1 MNIERFK
8 KSLSNFKWDHVTAEN
23 CPQAAY
29 TNFSNTLNSF
39 IDIFFPETIKKF
51 NSNIHKIEQWMTVGI
66 LTSRRKKAVLY
77 KIQLKSPTPLNCSN
91 YKKFR
96 NLYNTVIRAAKK
108 TYFHVQIE
116 NNSKNLR
123 KTWQIL
129 SNAIRKPNS
138 KKDNCTSLNINGTNT
153 NDPSLMAESFNNFF
167 ATAAINVVNKINPSN
182 KSATEK
188 ISRNNND
195 FSLKNSPVTISE
207 ILEATK
213 LLQDKKTPDHNG
225 ISSNFLKQ
233 IIFNIAKPLH
243 HIFVQSFE
251 KGIVPSQLKIAKVIP
266 IFKNGDRS
274 NMDNYRP
281 ISLLSCFSK
290 IIEKIVAIRLTS
302 FLTEN
307 NILSE
312 WQFGFRPQHSTIHPM
327 VHFTNFYLMLLI
339 KKNTRW
345 QFSVI

>member
-1 MNIERFK
+1 
-8 KSLSNFKWDHVTAEN
+8 
-23 CPQAAY
+23 
-29 TNFSNTLNSF
+29 
-39 IDIFFPETIKKF
+39 
-51 NSNIHKIEQWMTVGI
+51 MTVGI
-66 LTSRRKKAVLY
+66 LTSRRKKATLY
-77 KIQLKSPTPLNCSN
+77 KLQLKSPTVSNCSK
-91 YKKFR
+91 YKTFR

-108 TYFHVQIE
+108 TYFYTQIE

-129 SNAIRKPNS
+129 SNAIRKPNC
-138 KKDNCTSLNINGTNT
+138 KKENCTSLNINGINT

-167 ATAAINVVNKINPSN
+167 ATAAINVVSKINPSN
-182 KSATEK
+182 MSATEK
-188 ISRNNND
+188 IAHNNNV

-225 ISSNFLKQ
+225 ISSNFLKK

-243 HIFVQSFE
+243 HILQQSFE

-266 IFKNGDRS
+266 IFKNGDRC

-312 WQFGFRPQHSTIHPM
+312 WQFGFRSQHSTVHPM
-327 VHFTNFYLMLLI
+327 VHFTNFLSNAFNQKKHSLAIFCDLKKAFDCCDHSILLS
-339 KKNTRW
+339 KL
-345 QFSVI
+345 